1 MCFSIAVLR
10 ALAMALPLCF
20 KCAFTNTGCTYII
33 AIEPSTGMPFKESP
47 SLHLIMIIKSF
58 YYDPFSCKYVFEGN
72 LRNYTCCSKNFPLI
86 TAHNSL
92 PMFLLA
98 FQLNIFNLYDVAPN
112 YCTFYLHWTWLS
124 QLIWSLL
131 ISQFYLSQYHTFIC
145 EPTNT
150 HHW

>member
-1 MCFSIAVLR
+1 MCFSIAVLS

-72 LRNYTCCSKNFPLI
+72 LRNYRYRSMLFLFGSFLFSMKFLFIKKKKRNYTCCSKNFPLI
-86 TAHNSL
+86 TAHNSV
-92 PMFLLA
+92 PMFLFA

-112 YCTFYLHWTWLS
+112 YCTFYLH
-124 QLIWSLL
+124 
-131 ISQFYLSQYHTFIC
+131 
-145 EPTNT
+145 
-150 HHW
+150 